1 VTSATRIATIA
12 GIEIKLH
19 VTFGLILVIG
29 AIQWGIPHGARG
41 AAFGAALMAALF
53 VCVVLHELGHSLVA
67 KAFGVPVKEIVLLPI
82 GGVARMEK
90 NPEKPVHELLIS
102 VAGPLVNVGIAGV
115 LFAAAGPSLE
125 GASATDLAA
134 KLKGAP
140 SFETAL
146 LWLLAMNVMLFAF
159 NMLPAFPMDGGRV
172 LRAVLAMFLPF
183 GAATRIAAGVGQV
196 LALGLG
202 VWGLLGG
209 NLLLALIAVF
219 VFLGAGQERAEEKA
233 RVVLAT
239 LRVGDAYNKNAITL
253 APGDTIGRVV
263 DHLLTSY
270 QPDFAVVQGGALLG
284 IVTRADVLKSL
295 ASETHDVYVTGV
307 MKRDV
312 PKIDASA
319 PLADARRLL
328 QEKGERVA
336 AVYRGDTYL
345 GLVSL
350 EDLAEALLVVAF
362 RSGQEARRRA
372 ADSAP

>member
-1 VTSATRIATIA
+1 MKSATRIATVA
-12 GIEIKLH
+12 GIEIKVH
-19 VTFGLILVIG
+19 ATFGLILVVG
-29 AIQWGIPHGARG
+29 AVQWGVPFGAPG
-41 AAFGAALMAALF
+41 AAFGIALMAALF
-53 VCVVLHELGHSLVA
+53 FCVVLHELGHSLVA
-67 KAFGVPVKEIVLLPI
+67 KAFGLPVKEIVLLPI
-82 GGVARMEK
+82 GGVSRMEK
-90 NPEKPVHELLIS
+90 NPEKPLHELLIS
-102 VAGPLVNVGIAGV
+102 VAGPLVNVVIAGV
-115 LFAAAGPSLE
+115 LFGAAGTSLE

-183 GAATRIAAGVGQV
+183 GTATRVAAGVGQV

-202 VWGLLGG
+202 TWGLLGG

-345 GLVSL
+345 GLVSQ

-372 ADSAP
+372 ADSAS